1 MYVLNDAVNGL
12 TVAPGVQRKIL
23 ASDGKLMTVEV
34 RFKKGAVG
42 AIHSH
47 PHEQISYIVSGSFA
61 CNLDGD
67 KKTLRAGD
75 TYYVRPNL
83 PHGVEAL
90 EDSVILDVFTPQ
102 REDFLK

>member
-1 MYVLNDAVNGL
+1 
-12 TVAPGVQRKIL
+12 VAPGVQRRIL
-23 ASDGKLMTVEV
+23 ASDGSLMTVEV

-42 AIHSH
+42 AVHSH

-67 KKTLRAGD
+67 RKALRAGD